1 MIRNVRK
8 AYVDNIKSNAF
19 SSRDLAYMFYIRDR
33 CATGPSIFL
42 RGDVQDVWRV
52 PAFGTLGKELGYWP
66 YCRGGGFPSFAFDAV
81 QKNEVGTGAG
91 KKKVAG
97 TGAQELYAVAV
108 DVMMMMM
115 RAA

>member
-52 PAFGTLGKELGYWP
+52 PAFGTLGKELGYEKPP
-66 YCRGGGFPSFAFDAV
+66 YFWGCMY
-81 QKNEVGTGAG
+81 EVSALIFL
-91 KKKVAG
+91 VIF
-97 TGAQELYAVAV
+97 
-108 DVMMMMM
+108 
-115 RAA
+115 R